1 MPRSKWMYLAYFT
14 QFLVF
19 TNVLYS
25 AIRADWVGFPT
36 AVGLFLISLAPYLF
50 TWKTKI
56 TFPWFVYF
64 LISLAFLIH
73 LSGYV
78 RGRYLAFVNWDV
90 LAHTVSGSMLALVG
104 FVAILFIDRMW
115 KLNLNAKFMAIFV
128 FLIGLAGEYC
138 WEIFEFIV
146 DETLGGSLAGKMQAD
161 NTDTMM
167 DMIFVLIP
175 SIIIAVASWYYINKK
190 GKEQIME
197 NMMGES
203 KYKI

>member
-1 MPRSKWMYLAYFT
+1 
-14 QFLVF
+14 
-19 TNVLYS
+19 
-25 AIRADWVGFPT
+25 
-36 AVGLFLISLAPYLF
+36 
-50 TWKTKI
+50 
-56 TFPWFVYF
+56 
-64 LISLAFLIH
+64 
-73 LSGYV
+73 
-78 RGRYLAFVNWDV
+78 
-90 LAHTVSGSMLALVG
+90 MLALVG
-104 FVAILFIDRMW
+104 FIAILFIDRMW

-197 NMMGES
+197 NMIGES